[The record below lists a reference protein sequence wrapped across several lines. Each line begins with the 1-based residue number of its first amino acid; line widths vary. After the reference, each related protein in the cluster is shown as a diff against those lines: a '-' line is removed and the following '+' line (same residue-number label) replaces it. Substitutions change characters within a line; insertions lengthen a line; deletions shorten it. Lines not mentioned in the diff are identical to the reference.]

1 LISFV
6 YVLSGSLAFAGAS
19 LAYRKR
25 AQPGR
30 AVFLAFCLIT
40 CLIALSSCAEY
51 NSGQLADKLLW
62 RNVQQIGY
70 FYLPVCFFL
79 FALVYARKDKG
90 MTELKVALLHLV
102 PTVGLILLYTNGYHH
117 WMRRSVRLDA
127 QGTLVITRT
136 AVSFLFTG
144 YGFILFLAG
153 LFLLLRTMVFTRGSQ
168 KHQLF
173 IILLAISLPTLI
185 SLMRLLQLFPI
196 TDYTAFIAIAYLPSS
211 FLLVWGVIKYRLFEN
226 VPITRND
233 LFEAMEEGIVVL
245 DAGGRILD
253 TNESAQIM
261 LSRIRNSWDRLS
273 HGEALASSVPDI
285 QPWVAAHFSM
295 REQTVELSY
304 KDRNGAPFDVSV
316 KVIPVFNGP
325 RYYAG
330 SMCVLTDTSDM
341 NRSHRELRRRADTD
355 GLTGIYNRRGFIER
369 TERWISEAKEAGE
382 PLCMVVADIDSFK
395 GINDR
400 FGHPVGDRALCA
412 LVETVQRVVAERSR
426 SLFGRMGG
434 EEFGLVFRNVTEE
447 QAMSIAEEIRGSVEQ
462 ERLVITNNVH
472 IRFTLSMGISFMDRD
487 ISHFEQLYMNADHS
501 LYQAKRNGKNQIH
514 LERLE
519 EMTLRIR

>member
-1 LISFV
+1 LISFA
-6 YVLSGSLAFAGAS
+6 YVLSGSFAFAGAS
-19 LAYRKR
+19 LAYRNR

-30 AVFLAFCLIT
+30 AVFLVFCLIT
-40 CLIALSSCAEY
+40 CLIALASCAEY
-51 NSGQLADKLLW
+51 NSGQLVDKLLW
-62 RNVQQIGY
+62 RNIQQIGY
-70 FYLPVCFFL
+70 IYSPVCIFQ

-90 MTELKVALLHLV
+90 MTKIKVALLHLV
-102 PTVGLILLYTNGYHH
+102 PTVGLLLLYTNGYHH

-127 QGTLVITRT
+127 QGSLVIART
-136 AVSFLFTG
+136 ALNLLIMG
-144 YGFILFLAG
+144 YGFILVLAG
-153 LFLLLRTMVFTRGSQ
+153 LFLLLRTMVFTRGPQ
-168 KHQLF
+168 KKQLL
-173 IILLAISLPTLI
+173 IILIALSLPSMISLL
-185 SLMRLLQLFPI
+185 RQLQFFPS
-196 TDYTAFIAIAYLPSS
+196 YAASIAIAYLPLS
-211 FLLVWGVIKYRLFEN
+211 FLLMWGVFKNRLFEN

-253 TNESAQIM
+253 TNEAAQIM

-273 HGEALASSVPDI
+273 HGKALAASVPDI
-285 QPWVAAHFSM
+285 QPWVAAHLSM
-295 REQTVELSY
+295 SEQTVELSY

-330 SMCVLTDTSDM
+330 SMCILTDTSDM
-341 NRSHRELRRRADTD
+341 KRNNRELRRRADTD

-369 TERWISEAKEAGE
+369 TERWISEANEAGE

-400 FGHPVGDRALCA
+400 FGHPVGDRALCT
-412 LVETVQRVVAERSR
+412 LVETVQSVVAERSR

-462 ERLVITNNVH
+462 EKLVISDNVY
-472 IRFTLSMGISFMDRD
+472 IRFTLSMGISFMDKN
-487 ISHFEQLYMNADHS
+487 ISHFEQLYTNADHS

-514 LERLE
+514 MERLE